1 MRIQYTN
8 YPNSKKL
15 TNKSKRVATLTPPLY
30 GIILGAI
37 VGALPGI
44 LIVSVFP
51 DADIVPMIFMVA
63 GIVAGPILLSKYRKK
78 KFAQYDA
85 EYDEILRNNKQ

>member
-1 MRIQYTN
+1 MRIRYTN

-15 TNKSKRVATLTPPLY
+15 TNKSKRVATLTHPLY

-37 VGALPGI
+37 VGALPGA

-51 DADIVPMIFMVA
+51 EAEIVPMIFMVA
-63 GIVAGPILLSKYRKK
+63 GIIAVPILLSKYRKK

-85 EYDEILRNNKQ
+85 EYAQICQSSGN

>member
-1 MRIQYTN
+1 MRISYTN

-15 TNKSKRVATLTPPLY
+15 TNKSRRVATLTHPFY

-37 VGALPGI
+37 VGALPGA
-44 LIVSVFP
+44 LIVQIFSE
-51 DADIVPMIFMVA
+51 AEIVPMIFMVA
-63 GIVAGPILLSKYRKK
+63 GIIAVPILLSKYRKK

-85 EYDEILRNNKQ
+85 EYEKICQSSEN